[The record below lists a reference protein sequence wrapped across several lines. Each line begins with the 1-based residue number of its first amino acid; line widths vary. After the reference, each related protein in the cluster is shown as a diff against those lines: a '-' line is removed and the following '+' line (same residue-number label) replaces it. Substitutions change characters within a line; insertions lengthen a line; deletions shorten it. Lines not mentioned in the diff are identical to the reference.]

1 MEPPAWH
8 DRVVTTEG
16 PPLAFSGSRLSWTD
30 LPRLVRSRIV
40 ETAGAD
46 VISEASATSGF
57 SPGFASAL
65 ELSDG
70 TQVFCKAVSREQN
83 PHSPDVAR
91 AEIRVAG
98 LLPAAVP
105 APRMLWSYDDGTWV
119 VLGLEVVHGHLP
131 EQPWRPDQLVRVLDA
146 VTALAE
152 VELPSPSGLPSLADA
167 VAEFAVGWRLLGD
180 DGAAVDQ
187 AVASLGAEGLWVRE
201 NLDTL
206 ASEAQGAAAAAVG
219 THLSHGDLRADN
231 ILLDD
236 HRAWLVDWPWA
247 TGNGAA
253 WFDLLGILPSIA
265 MQGGGAPARLFWDH
279 PNARGADPD
288 AVRAVLAAMAGY
300 FVEAAVRPAPVGIG
314 NLRPFQLAQGVETLR
329 WLRTW

>member
-1 MEPPAWH
+1 M
-8 DRVVTTEG
+8 VTTEG

-30 LPRLVRSRIV
+30 LPRLVRSRIL
-40 ETAGAD
+40 ETVGAD
-46 VISEASATSGF
+46 VISETSATSGF

-83 PHSPDVAR
+83 PHSPDLAR
-91 AEIRVAG
+91 AEIKVAG

-105 APRMLWSYDDGTWV
+105 APELLWSYDDGSWV

-131 EQPWRPDQLVRVLDA
+131 DQPWRPEQLDRVLDA
-146 VTALAE
+146 MTALAE
-152 VELPSPSGLPSLADA
+152 VDLPSPSGLASLADT
-167 VAEFAVGWRLLGD
+167 VTEFAVGWQRLGE

-187 AVASLGAEGLWVRE
+187 AVASLGAEGHWVCE
-201 NLDTL
+201 NLDEL
-206 ASEAQGAAAAAVG
+206 SSAALGAAAAAVG

-236 HRAWLVDWPWA
+236 HHVWLVDWPLA
-247 TGNGAA
+247 TGNGVA
-253 WFDLLGILPSIA
+253 WFDLLGILPSVA
-265 MQGGGAPARLFWDH
+265 MQGGGDPAGLFWDH

-288 AVRAVLAAMAGY
+288 AVRSVLAAMAGY

-314 NLRPFQLAQGVETLR
+314 NLRPFQLAQGIETLR